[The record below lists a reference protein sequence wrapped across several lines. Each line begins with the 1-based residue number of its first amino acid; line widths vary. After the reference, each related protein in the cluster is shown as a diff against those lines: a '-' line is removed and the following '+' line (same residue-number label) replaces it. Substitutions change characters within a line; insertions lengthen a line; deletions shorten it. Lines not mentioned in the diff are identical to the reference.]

1 MGSKSNP
8 YLNPRVRIRVRLR
21 VRVRVRVRPA
31 PQGKYLINLTW
42 GASLTL
48 TLILKKRNYIK
59 NPKKSP
65 KNLKKFQKIFQKF
78 IAKKPKNY

>member
-1 MGSKSNP
+1 LGSQSNHNP
-8 YLNPRVRIRVRLR
+8 NPRVRIRVRVRVRDRVR

-48 TLILKKRNYIK
+48 TLILKKEIISKIPRN
-59 NPKKSP
+59 P
-65 KNLKKFQKIFQKF
+65 QKI
-78 IAKKPKNY
+78 